1 MIRSILI
8 LVASLTLS
16 CMVKAQDVYIQAEFE
31 KNEGI
36 ILKWNYN
43 PAFDSTIV
51 RIASIISSDDKVWI
65 LYDPS
70 HLITQAQVE
79 SELIAGGVNP
89 LNLIM
94 MEGVAENPWIRDYG
108 PVAGYYFDDAVK
120 TRHFVDAVYDA
131 SQYPLA
137 DFLPLQLASEF
148 GFNYSD
154 MQLNFEPGNL
164 LLDGIGRGFA
174 GDRVLSGNPGLSTNQ
189 VIQTLYTRLS
199 LNEIIILP
207 SIPECGGGVWSELSR
222 LIKFIDSETVLV
234 TQFPDEIPYSQQ
246 VNLLADTLS
255 KMYNDVGRQFVVV
268 RIPASPYGND
278 QYAQSSDG
286 IIRSY
291 TSSLI
296 FNNKI
301 LIPSYG
307 HANDQVALTIYTSQ
321 FPGYEIYQ
329 VPAQVLA
336 DEHGSLYRLA
346 VNIPQENLFRIRHSK
361 ITGPQLFEN
370 EIWINA
376 FVDTWQPLDSIQV
389 FYKIHPSDEYQSVN
403 TYGCCGGNSGFLGGY
418 TENDTIS
425 YYLKAYS
432 GDYSQSLPIAAPEGL
447 FTFWFDPYTGNDRK
461 TNDES
466 LRIFPNPSTGIV
478 NLGGILVSAN
488 ATYEVLSLSGFLV
501 DEGGLNGLGRI
512 KLSGDL
518 ANGFYILK
526 IIDSGKT
533 HISKLYLHR

>member
-1 MIRSILI
+1 MIRTIFT
-8 LVASLTLS
+8 LVASITLS
-16 CMVKAQDVYIQAEFE
+16 CFVKAQDVYIQAEFE

-36 ILKWNYN
+36 ILKWNYD
-43 PAFDSTIV
+43 PAIDSTIV

-70 HLITQAQVE
+70 QPVTRAQVE
-79 SELIAGGVNP
+79 SELIAGGVDP

-148 GFNYSD
+148 GFNYAD

-164 LLDGIGRGFA
+164 LLDGIGRGFV
-174 GDRVLSGNPGLSTNQ
+174 GDRVLSENPGLSTNQ

-207 SIPECGGGVWSELSR
+207 SIPECGGGAWSELSR
-222 LIKFIDSETVLV
+222 LVKFIDSETVLV

-255 KMYNDVGRQFVVV
+255 KMYNDVGRQFEVV
-268 RIPASPYGND
+268 RIPASPFGND
-278 QYAQSSDG
+278 QYAQSNDG

-307 HANDQVALTIYTSQ
+307 HANDQLALTIYKSQ
-321 FPGYEIYQ
+321 FPGYDIYQ

-346 VNIPQENLFRIRHSK
+346 VNVPQENLFRIRHSK

-389 FYKIHPSDEYQSVN
+389 FYKIHPSDEYQAVN

-418 TENDTIS
+418 SESDTIS

-432 GDYSQSLPIAAPEGL
+432 GDYSQTLPIAAPEGL
-447 FTFWFDPYTGNDRK
+447 FTFWFDPYTGIDKK
-461 TNDES
+461 TNHES

-478 NLGGILVSAN
+478 NLDGVTVSAN
-488 ATYEVLSLSGFLV
+488 ATYEVLNLSGLKV
-501 DEGGLNGLGRI
+501 DGGDLDGQGRI
-512 KLSGDL
+512 RLSGNL

-526 IIDSGKT
+526 IIDTGKT